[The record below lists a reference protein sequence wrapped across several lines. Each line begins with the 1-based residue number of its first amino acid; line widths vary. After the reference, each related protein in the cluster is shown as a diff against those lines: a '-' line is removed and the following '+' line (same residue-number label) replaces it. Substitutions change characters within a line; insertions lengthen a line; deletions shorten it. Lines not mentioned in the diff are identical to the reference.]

1 MADDINE
8 LIDEYGRRCTAHDA
22 AAVAALCHSP
32 FLAIR
37 GGVSSHLSDSAAIR
51 AHYQQMMDAF
61 RAAGAAT
68 WLPVAVDCHP
78 LGGHAAFATVH
89 WNALDADRN
98 VVLDTF
104 ATYHLLLQAE
114 GWRFLSYTTHS

>member
-37 GGVSSHLSDSAAIR
+37 GGVSSHLSDSAAIL
-51 AHYQQMMDAF
+51 AHYQQMMGAF

-78 LGGHAAFATVH
+78 LGGHEAFATVC
-89 WNALDADRN
+89 
-98 VVLDTF
+98 
-104 ATYHLLLQAE
+104 
-114 GWRFLSYTTHS
+114 